1 MTHPHPHPRIGSGI
15 GPKSGLVPGVGSR
28 PAGWWA
34 QFLLIVAGL
43 VLAAPGCG
51 RGSGGP
57 PIEGAADLPG
67 GITVTS
73 PIFKAGKPI
82 PERFSCEGE
91 NIPPELRWTGVPP
104 TAKQLAVVL
113 EDPDAPGGTF
123 VHWLVRGLPPGTAS
137 VGRGE
142 LPGGAEELE
151 TSSGSAGYVGPCPPD
166 GDGTHRYVFQVYA
179 LPGPVDLP
187 AGTTPHEAAR
197 RIRDAAV
204 ASGYYTGTFTR

>member
-1 MTHPHPHPRIGSGI
+1 MRWGRS
-15 GPKSGLVPGVGSR
+15 LGVV
-28 PAGWWA
+28 
-34 QFLLIVAGL
+34 LAGL
-43 VLAAPGCG
+43 ALVTSGCG
-51 RGSGGP
+51 RGSGTP
-57 PIEGAADLPG
+57 PIEGAGDLPG

-73 PIFKAGKPI
+73 PAFKAGQAI

-113 EDPDAPGGTF
+113 EDPDAPSGTF

-137 VGRGE
+137 VGE
-142 LPGGAEELE
+142 ADLPDGAEELE

-187 AGTTPHEAAR
+187 AGTAPVDAAR

-204 ASGYYTGTFTR
+204 ASGYYIGTFKR